1 MPLPEFPT
9 AAANRLAQ
17 LNGEAWNATTNPFGM
32 DDGGHVPNWP
42 PVMNDMAVLSN
53 YHAAL
58 AVILADMAEQVAL
71 DAQTA
76 EEGSGTEATIATIR
90 AAANVAHYVSMRNV
104 AAANVPVALTDA
116 PSIAFDMGTGINFT
130 VTLGAAGRAL
140 ANPTNQTPGKSG
152 FLNVVQDSTGGRA
165 ITVWGSNFVWIGDK
179 PFWPTVAGARTK
191 IAYFVNAVGDVE
203 LAFAGSSA

>member
-42 PVMNDMAVLSN
+42 PAMNDMAVLAN

-58 AVILADMAEQVAL
+58 AAILADMAEQVAL

-76 EEGSGTEATIATIR
+76 EEGSGTEATVANIR
-90 AAANVAHYVSMRNV
+90 AIANVAHYVSMRNV

-116 PSIAFDMGTGINFT
+116 ASINWNMASGINFT
-130 VTLGAAGRAL
+130 VTIAGAARTLG
-140 ANPTNQTPGKSG
+140 NPTNQTPGKSG
-152 FLNVVQDSTGGRA
+152 FIDFVQDGTGGRA
-165 ITVWGSNFVWIGDK
+165 VTTWGNNFRWFGLKPDWPLTPGAITKV
-179 PFWPTVAGARTK
+179 
-191 IAYFVNAVGDVE
+191 AYFVKANGEVH
-203 LAFAGSSA
+203 LTFAGNAA